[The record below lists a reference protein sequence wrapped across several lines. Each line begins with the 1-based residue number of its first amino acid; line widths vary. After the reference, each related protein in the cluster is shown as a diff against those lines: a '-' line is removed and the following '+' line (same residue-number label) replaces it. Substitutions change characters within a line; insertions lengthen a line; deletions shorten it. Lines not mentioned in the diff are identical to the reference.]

1 MSWAAHELESYVIQ
15 RHLRVRIAFSAVLVG
30 SLAPDLLTKLP
41 VYGVNV
47 GRHTYLKAADAAL
60 WQRGWPGAGFTT
72 SLAFGLLLFA
82 LALAVTR
89 HRGWALGLLIGQW
102 AHVVTDSFD
111 SAGTM
116 LFFPFSTRR
125 YALGM
130 NVYSAQVGRYTDT
143 AAYYSGLGGLWDVLW
158 LAIGLS
164 AFEMLRRRWFE
175 ERVVP
180 NDPLWGWL
188 RRRWHLR
195 TTTLL
200 ALYRAWFVYAGC
212 RIVGWSIW
220 ARLLNPDRGAMPVDL
235 SWGGPSW
242 VAGAPRPASV
252 RSWAFVVDTARGI
265 VGLAV
270 AAWVLWRVFGRRLW
284 ARAGAVPAGSDGTG
298 ISPGAWPAA
307 RSASRTS
314 PGCGRGPGAGSRT
327 PAAARCTGP
336 APRASG

>member
-15 RHLRVRIAFSAVLVG
+15 RHLRVKLAFSAVLVG

-41 VYGVNV
+41 VYGVNI
-47 GRHTYLKAADAAL
+47 GARTYLKAADAAV
-60 WQRGWPGAGFTT
+60 WQRGWPGVGFTT
-72 SLAFGLLLFA
+72 SLAFGLVLFA
-82 LALAVTR
+82 AALAVTR
-89 HRGWALGLLIGQW
+89 HRGWALGLLVGQW
-102 AHVVTDSFD
+102 AHVLTDSFD

-125 YALGM
+125 YAIGM

-158 LAIGLS
+158 LLIGLS

-188 RRRWHLR
+188 QRRWHLR
-195 TTTLL
+195 TTTLT

-212 RIVGWSIW
+212 RIVGWSLW
-220 ARLLNPDRGAMPVDL
+220 ARLLNPDRGSMGVDL
-235 SWGGPSW
+235 TWGGPHW
-242 VAGAPRPASV
+242 VTGAPDPAAV
-252 RSWAFVVDTARGI
+252 RSWAFVTDSVRGA
-265 VGLAV
+265 VLLALV
-270 AAWVLWRVFGRRLW
+270 AWLGWRMIGRRLW
-284 ARAGAVPAGSDGTG
+284 ARAGTRPTAAATTDAS
-298 ISPGAWPAA
+298 AAA

-314 PGCGRGPGAGSRT
+314 PGCGRGPGAGSRRRR
-327 PAAARCTGP
+327 AAPCTDP